1 MALQKNITTHFAGG
15 VSATVNNSYIV
26 VKSLEV
32 TKSVISIRVFFRK
45 TSSDLEPYQAKEYSF
60 TPDLE
65 GANFIQQAYEHLKTL
80 DEFAGAADV

>member
-32 TKSVISIRVFFRK
+32 TKSVI
-45 TSSDLEPYQAKEYSF
+45 
-60 TPDLE
+60 
-65 GANFIQQAYEHLKTL
+65 
-80 DEFAGAADV
+80 